1 MTQQTTSQHPKP
13 GNQQISQPASGPHSP
28 EHRGNILIV
37 DDTPANLRLMT
48 QMLAEQNFKVRP
60 VPSGKL
66 ALNAIHAA
74 APDLILLDIKMPQM
88 DGYEVS
94 RQLKADPT
102 TRDIPIIF
110 ISALDEVEDKVKAFT
125 VGGVDYITK
134 PFQFEE
140 VQARIE
146 THLTIRRL
154 RRELQAY
161 AGELEERVDQKV
173 KELEQERAKV
183 IHAGKMA
190 AIGELATGVAHERN
204 QPLTAITFEAD
215 YLHHLG
221 EHHSQAETPPD
232 SNVWAEL
239 REMGTN
245 LTADVERCRRIID
258 HLRTFGRVSEK
269 DIALIDLNDPI
280 RNSFILT
287 EERLKQHNVFI
298 HRELAPDLP
307 PIRANPHRLEQVF
320 LNLISNAEHAMAEM
334 AARVKTQSEGSS
346 EQRAAYQKHLE
357 ITTEADGNQVIA
369 TVRDN
374 GCGIPAEARA
384 NIFEPFFTTKP
395 AGEGTG
401 LGLSIS
407 YDIIANYGGE
417 ITFETEINQGTTFT
431 LRFPIAEEGEN

>member
-1 MTQQTTSQHPKP
+1 MTRHTSSPYPATGNLQVSPQHDHRPK
-13 GNQQISQPASGPHSP
+13 
-28 EHRGNILIV
+28 GNILIV
-37 DDTPANLRLMT
+37 DDTPANLRLLT

-66 ALNAIHAA
+66 ALNAIQAA
-74 APDLILLDIKMPQM
+74 TPDLILLDIKMPQM
-88 DGYEVS
+88 DGYEVC
-94 RQLKADPT
+94 RLLKADPT

-110 ISALDEVEDKVKAFT
+110 ISALDEVEDKIKAFR

-146 THLTIRRL
+146 THLTIKQL
-154 RRELQAY
+154 QNELQAY
-161 AGELEERVDQKV
+161 ANELEDRVAQKV
-173 KELEQERAKV
+173 RELEQEHAKV

-190 AIGELATGVAHERN
+190 AIGELATGVAHELN

-215 YLHHLG
+215 YLHHLA
-221 EHHSQAETPPD
+221 EHHGQAETPPD
-232 SNVWAEL
+232 GDIWSEL
-239 REMGTN
+239 HEMGAN

-258 HLRTFGRVSEK
+258 HLRTFGRVSEE
-269 DIALIDLNDPI
+269 DVSLVDLNAPI
-280 RNSFILT
+280 RDSFILT
-287 EERLKQHNVFI
+287 EERLKQHSVFI

-320 LNLISNAEHAMAEM
+320 LNLVNNAEHAMAEM
-334 AARVKTQSEGSS
+334 AARVTERSS
-346 EQRAAYQKHLE
+346 YQKHLE
-357 ITTEADGNQVIA
+357 IITRVEDNQVIA

-374 GCGIPAEARA
+374 GCGIPPEARE

-407 YDIIANYGGE
+407 HEIVSKYHGE
-417 ITFETEINQGTTFT
+417 ITFESEVDKGTTFT
-431 LRFPIAEEGEN
+431 IRFPIAAEGQS